1 MKIYSLYSRN
11 LFIFAKMCNLPAF
24 LFNFTIINC
33 NFTSKKMW
41 FYCKSGFFLNFLFCV
56 SYTSSDKS
64 IRRHFTAH
72 NSPHTIHRTQF
83 TIHRGEIHRA
93 QFTVHNS
100 PRTIHRGTIPR
111 TQFTEHNSR
120 PSQFIASTIHHQH
133 NSQFTE
139 HNSAWQKLLILLD
152 DC

>member
-83 TIHRGEIHRA
+83 IEA
-93 QFTVHNS
+93 KFTAHNS
-100 PRTIHRGTIPR
+100 PCTIRLAQSTAA
-111 TQFTEHNSR
+111 QFPAHNS
-120 PSQFIASTIHHQH
+120 PSTIHGRH
-133 NSQFTE
+133 NSSPALFTTSTI
-139 HNSAWQKLLILLD
+139 HNSPSTIQRDKNYWF
-152 DC
+152 C